1 MRLQHEYLRK
11 SILVIFLLL
20 FGACDDAVQEA
31 CKDSENGKIVNY
43 TSKGVLPADYINS
56 LKPSLG
62 VPDSFSA
69 QYDVKVYSVDY
80 ETTDPN
86 GNVVIASGAVYYPQG
101 LEEPLS
107 LLSGQHGLT
116 IKRSEVAS
124 LIPVYG
130 YLGLFGAS
138 IGYVGIQPDYLG
150 LGNSTFPYY
159 PVYQKSNGKVLL
171 DMVEGVQAFSCE
183 NDIELNENLFVIG
196 YSNGGYN
203 SIAMHDELSKNPRT
217 FDIDASVIIAG
228 YFDLERGD
236 NFSIPQRLVRPSW
249 AIYHPY
255 VINRTYNL
263 NIIDHDID
271 VIVELIGGVDVARDL
286 ILKALN
292 AKKNVVTANKA
303 VIFNHGDE
311 LFSVAN
317 KNGVKLLYESS
328 VCAGTPII
336 KLLNQELAASKISKI
351 SGMLNGTSNFI
362 LSNMEEGMEF
372 EPTLK
377 LAQEK
382 GYAEPDPSFDIEGT
396 DAAHK
401 IGILSSLA
409 FGSSLPPKDFYIEGI
424 NGIHKDDFKYAYEMG
439 YTIKHLAIAKSTN
452 NSIDLRAHPSL
463 VKLDSYLANLKGV
476 RNGIEVET
484 DLLGTLHIAGSG
496 AGQEATASGVISDLI
511 YLSDSKIREVNNI
524 NENIELIDFIAV
536 SYTHLRAHET
546 PEHQE

>member
-1 MRLQHEYLRK
+1 MNKLR
-11 SILVIFLLL
+11 IGIC
-20 FGACDDAVQEA
+20 GW
-31 CKDSENGKIVNY
+31 
-43 TSKGVLPADYINS
+43 
-56 LKPSLG
+56 
-62 VPDSFSA
+62 
-69 QYDVKVYSVDY
+69 
-80 ETTDPN
+80 
-86 GNVVIASGAVYYPQG
+86 GNVA
-101 LEEPLS
+101 
-107 LLSGQHGLT
+107 T
-116 IKRSEVAS
+116 
-124 LIPVYG
+124 
-130 YLGLFGAS
+130 GLFKTLQTNADQIKKRCNLEIEIIAIGARRDN
-138 IGYVGIQPDYLG
+138 PKCDP
-150 LGNSTFPYY
+150 GN
-159 PVYQKSNGKVLL
+159 
-171 DMVEGVQAFSCE
+171 
-183 NDIELNENLFVIG
+183 
-196 YSNGGYN
+196 
-203 SIAMHDELSKNPRT
+203 
-217 FDIDASVIIAG
+217 VII
-228 YFDLERGD
+228 ERD
-236 NFSIPQRLVRPSW
+236 IFKIM
-249 AIYHPY
+249 
-255 VINRTYNL
+255 
-263 NIIDHDID
+263 DHDID
-271 VIVELIGGVDVARDL
+271 VLVELIGGVDVARDL

-292 AKKNVVTANKA
+292 NKKNVVTANKA

-351 SGMLNGTSNFI
+351 SGMLNGTSNYI

-424 NGIHKDDFKYAYEMG
+424 NGIHKSDFEYAHEMG
-439 YTIKHLAIAKSTN
+439 FTIKHLAVAKLTN
-452 NSIDLRAHPSL
+452 NSIDLRAHPAL

-511 YLSDSKIREVNNI
+511 YLSDSKIKDVNNI
-524 NENIELIDFIAV
+524 NESIELVKFIDLNFQYYFYIEASDV
-536 SYTHLRAHET
+536 SDVMPSISSIFTNKGVSIESITQKENLNDLVPIIIITDLLKEKDHHELVNNLLELDSVNT
-546 PEHQE
+546 VRSIRIEAQ

>member
-1 MRLQHEYLRK
+1 MNKLR
-11 SILVIFLLL
+11 IGIC
-20 FGACDDAVQEA
+20 GW
-31 CKDSENGKIVNY
+31 
-43 TSKGVLPADYINS
+43 
-56 LKPSLG
+56 
-62 VPDSFSA
+62 
-69 QYDVKVYSVDY
+69 
-80 ETTDPN
+80 
-86 GNVVIASGAVYYPQG
+86 GNVA
-101 LEEPLS
+101 
-107 LLSGQHGLT
+107 T
-116 IKRSEVAS
+116 
-124 LIPVYG
+124 
-130 YLGLFGAS
+130 GLFKTLQTNADQ
-138 IGYVGIQPDYLG
+138 IKKRCNL
-150 LGNSTFPYY
+150 
-159 PVYQKSNGKVLL
+159 
-171 DMVEGVQAFSCE
+171 E
-183 NDIELNENLFVIG
+183 IE
-196 YSNGGYN
+196 
-203 SIAMHDELSKNPRT
+203 
-217 FDIDASVIIAG
+217 IIAIG
-228 YFDLERGD
+228 ARRDNPKCDPGNAIIERD
-236 NFSIPQRLVRPSW
+236 IFKIM
-249 AIYHPY
+249 
-255 VINRTYNL
+255 
-263 NIIDHDID
+263 DHDID
-271 VIVELIGGVDVARDL
+271 VLVELIGGVDVARDL

-292 AKKNVVTANKA
+292 NKKNVVTANKA

-351 SGMLNGTSNFI
+351 SGMLNGTSNYI

-424 NGIHKDDFKYAYEMG
+424 NGIHKSDFEYAHEMG
-439 YTIKHLAIAKSTN
+439 FTIKHLAVAKLTN
-452 NSIDLRAHPSL
+452 NSIDLRAHPAL

-511 YLSDSKIREVNNI
+511 YLSDSKIKDVNNI
-524 NENIELIDFIAV
+524 NESIELVKFIDLNFQYYFYIEASDVTDVMPSISSIFTNKGV
-536 SYTHLRAHET
+536 SIESISQKENLNNDLVPIIIITDLLKEKDHHELVNNLLELDSVNT
-546 PEHQE
+546 VRSIRIEAQ

>member
-1 MRLQHEYLRK
+1 MNKLR
-11 SILVIFLLL
+11 IGIC
-20 FGACDDAVQEA
+20 GW
-31 CKDSENGKIVNY
+31 
-43 TSKGVLPADYINS
+43 
-56 LKPSLG
+56 
-62 VPDSFSA
+62 
-69 QYDVKVYSVDY
+69 
-80 ETTDPN
+80 
-86 GNVVIASGAVYYPQG
+86 GNVA
-101 LEEPLS
+101 
-107 LLSGQHGLT
+107 T
-116 IKRSEVAS
+116 
-124 LIPVYG
+124 
-130 YLGLFGAS
+130 GLFKTLQTNADQ
-138 IGYVGIQPDYLG
+138 IKKRCNL
-150 LGNSTFPYY
+150 
-159 PVYQKSNGKVLL
+159 
-171 DMVEGVQAFSCE
+171 E
-183 NDIELNENLFVIG
+183 IE
-196 YSNGGYN
+196 
-203 SIAMHDELSKNPRT
+203 
-217 FDIDASVIIAG
+217 IIAIG
-228 YFDLERGD
+228 ARRDNPKCDPGNAIIERD
-236 NFSIPQRLVRPSW
+236 IFKIM
-249 AIYHPY
+249 
-255 VINRTYNL
+255 
-263 NIIDHDID
+263 DHDID
-271 VIVELIGGVDVARDL
+271 VLVELIGGVDVARDL

-292 AKKNVVTANKA
+292 NKKNVVTANKA

-351 SGMLNGTSNFI
+351 SGMLNGTSNYI

-424 NGIHKDDFKYAYEMG
+424 NGIHKSDFEYAHEMG
-439 YTIKHLAIAKSTN
+439 FTIKHLAVAKLTN
-452 NSIDLRAHPSL
+452 NSIDLRAHPAL

-511 YLSDSKIREVNNI
+511 YLSDSKIKDVNNI
-524 NENIELIDFIAV
+524 NESIELVKFIDLNFQYYFYIEASDV
-536 SYTHLRAHET
+536 SDVMPSISSIFSNKGVSIESISQKENLNNDLVPIIIITDLLKEKDHHELVNNLLELDSVNT
-546 PEHQE
+546 VRSIRIEAQ